1 MSTKDNLR
9 QYLADDPDFNEY
21 DAEAQERII
30 NNIASSKESL
40 DSFIMNEP
48 DFQSLDEEAK
58 SRVLANFAP
67 EFYGATPQAQAPDLL
82 TDVLA
87 SRTTPAAKEPLA
99 PVAFG
104 TPGGWDVQSMMAGA
118 EAMKIPEEPAAP
130 VEPTAPRPPRSGLDW
145 QASRGGAAQEVM
157 EPWDKPISNVTKRV
171 AASAADAVS
180 GAMQLMR
187 DANTPVKDK
196 RYQMYY
202 GNQPEPMLETIDR
215 GVAYLRNKS
224 KEFLQETEEYRNAL
238 NLGELAA
245 YDLAVDLI
253 DSAPAVIAGF
263 ISGSWIPATII
274 GGTQALVTKYG
285 QMREAGHGM
294 DVSLG
299 RSVVPAVTSG
309 ALAGFTVGNALGV
322 GRTATKRMARA
333 AGVDFF
339 GSLASQNVE
348 YVSDWAVDE
357 FFRENQGKIGDQ
369 RPYEE
374 VMKDMLWR
382 SFINMGSGQVFT
394 GMPELINQAKLKA
407 NGLAEV
413 TDSLGRQFVMPEHMR
428 DGVEQ
433 FVDAMPKDM
442 LRDIDPQTL
451 VQDIVRVQA
460 SAEMY
465 EAQLAQIRETQ
476 NAQPD
481 LSPQERA
488 PRYRGKFETGTE
500 IAVDARAFKT
510 DRPISTEVNAK
521 VVKTEVRSPEGGGK
535 PEIFVTV
542 QLDDSG
548 ETITVRQNALVQRK
562 APVTGANGNL
572 ESPHL
577 VLQFLKDFLD
587 PTFTTPTNQL
597 NYDQARLAFGG
608 FFKIAEKLRRG
619 ALAGASE
626 KKGYMAAVWD
636 AMDKDPQNLARI
648 LAHEPGHL
656 IWNLDPA
663 AMKELGLEGFQPF
676 KDFATE
682 RAKAA
687 DLSEDM
693 KTQYLKWVKENPDAT
708 DSIGE
713 WFIRTKYGE
722 ELQDMW
728 DAWALFKSK
737 ASKFNPETRRWEGGS
752 VDELMANAIS
762 LLINDA
768 AGMEKPDLVWGGNKS
783 FNLQDTQLYKD
794 FYEYAAQNPS
804 LQQAIDR
811 LRQRRNNPD
820 SILYTVVRGMTD
832 SDTAQSIFRQKKQEA
847 GEMGMVDML
856 RTLFENEFH
865 PIMKAAEYSP
875 VARELMDG
883 MLLGNAKETKYLE
896 SALQPIIKTLK
907 AEGIDLADYNA
918 YALARRVKYDR
929 QKDILAL
936 KPGETVESFKD
947 LKVQMRLFGE
957 KIFEAIQNEN
967 PSMAPEKVRALADDQ
982 VKAMQNDATFKL
994 RVQELLNPYGL
1005 TKKTA
1010 DQLLAELQAKYP
1022 NKDVLK
1028 IFGDLH
1034 DNAHKAM
1041 TDWILPT
1048 LKDSQMFT
1056 PDILKHMETNDDYVT
1071 FSVVYQ
1077 ELLGNPRRRKDPG
1090 SIQDFH
1096 EQTGTLGNVVSPLSA
1111 TAERMVK
1118 MAISARRA
1126 STMRD
1131 MLANIAKLQ
1140 ADAGDLNPAVQRV
1153 VKDENGQYPSV
1164 QAGHELVVSRRYNPK
1179 DGLVP
1184 EAYIVRSD
1192 LLTGFKQGSNL
1203 VTKAFDFLSGPHNYL
1218 KSWMTVFNPGFWL
1231 TNWMRDVIRTAINA
1245 PGYAAILEIPKE
1257 AAKAAIEDYKKGG
1270 RSIERD
1276 EMTRM
1281 NLLQDAGDYVGV
1293 RAADSEFDKLLIRA
1307 GQDPKTLNGIWDN
1320 MNMLSRAYYTINHG
1334 YKRFALGIGG
1344 SLEYSTK
1351 ASMKRYLDKYYP
1363 DMPREMKNDYIRNFA
1378 GTPLLARKSAANAV
1392 LSNVFLF
1399 YNPNIQGLSSDI
1411 RASNKLDTWVKRA
1424 GALFMYQAAASLV
1437 MGQMGKMSDWLIPED
1452 WKEMVRRVN
1461 VGDWGR
1467 GVVIPFGLTS
1477 EGDAI
1482 WATLPLDPTS
1492 KFINVLMRA
1501 TMDKMLDGTYSFGDL
1516 GSAFTGNAEEA
1527 LPSLS
1532 PLLKAPLDLMELM
1545 QTGNITGYRGMKAIP
1560 EEIQKSDQE
1569 AEKVKFVAMHFL
1581 RSGFGGPLNQVT
1593 RFPIRSPRPK
1603 EKGKYGQERF
1613 GQTFIDTLNDM
1624 IGVPLFSPQL
1634 GRFIRVGSQ
1643 GIQQRQLREKTPI
1656 IEAKQTERNLATI
1669 ALNDYIYN
1677 GKPMTEQMAILVA
1690 EKYGKKLE
1698 QLGLRSGIMKQLAQS
1713 GRPDLQPYMDAVL
1726 KDLSSGNDELL
1737 AISVRELLRVKDIK
1751 R

>member
-58 SRVLANFAP
+58 PRVLANFAP
-67 EFYGATPQAQAPDLL
+67 EFYGAATPSFEPPPAADVLL
-82 TDVLA
+82 SEVLA
-87 SRTTPAAKEPLA
+87 SRREPVVPEQDWSVTSLMSS
-99 PVAFG
+99 VA
-104 TPGGWDVQSMMAGA
+104 
-118 EAMKIPEEPAAP
+118 EPAFNLPA
-130 VEPTAPRPPRSGLDW
+130 PPREVDGDTGSFSPD
-145 QASRGGAAQEVM
+145 AQSSLLTSMAEPATTEVR
-157 EPWDKPISNVTKRV
+157 PFPFDKPVGQVAKRIAANSLSIIAGVEQAAGDIAV
-171 AASAADAVS
+171 AGVGDDPAL
-180 GAMQLMR
+180 AMQKFHLQQAVNNGPAGIR
-187 DANTPVKDK
+187 KIA
-196 RYQMYY
+196 
-202 GNQPEPMLETIDR
+202 
-215 GVAYLRNKS
+215 KS
-224 KEFLQETEEYRNAL
+224 HYAETEGYRDTL
-238 NLGELAA
+238 STSELAA
-245 YDLAVDLI
+245 YDLTVDLI
-253 DSAPAVIAGF
+253 DSAPAILAGF
-263 ISGSWIPATII
+263 V
-274 GGTQALVTKYG
+274 GGGWTTAVAVGGAQAFFGKYNE
-285 QMREAGHGM
+285 MREMGYSPS
-294 DVSLG
+294 VSAG
-299 RSVVPAVTSG
+299 RSAVPAATQG
-309 ALAGFTVGNALGV
+309 ALAGFTVGNALNT
-322 GRTATKRMARA
+322 GRTFLKRMARA
-333 AGVDFF
+333 AGVDMF
-339 GSLASQNVE
+339 GSASAQHVELAA
-348 YVSDWAVDE
+348 DWTVNE
-357 FFRENQGKIGDQ
+357 FFRENQERVGDQ
-369 RPYEE
+369 RPYEQ
-374 VMKDMLWR
+374 VLKDILWR
-382 SFINMGSGQVFT
+382 SLINVGTGQIFT
-394 GMPELINQAKLKA
+394 GAPELVHMAKLKA
-407 NGLAEV
+407 NGMAEV

-451 VQDIVRVQA
+451 VRDIIKVQA

-465 EAQLAQIRETQ
+465 DAQLAQIRETQ
-476 NAQPD
+476 MANPD

-488 PRYRGKFETGTE
+488 PIYRGKLETGTE

-535 PEIFVTV
+535 PETFVTV

-548 ETITVRQNALVQRK
+548 ETITVRQNDIVQRK

-636 AMDKDPQNLARI
+636 AMDNDPQNLARI

-804 LQQAIDR
+804 LQQAIDS

-820 SILYTVVRGMTD
+820 SILDTVVRGMTD
-832 SDTAQSIFRQKKQEA
+832 ADTAQSIFRQKKQEA
-847 GEMGMVDML
+847 GEMGLRDMM

-875 VARELMDG
+875 AARELMDG

-896 SALQPIIKTLK
+896 SALQPIIRTLK

-929 QKDILAL
+929 EKIIKAL
-936 KPGETVESFKD
+936 KPGETFDSIKD
-947 LKVQMRLFGE
+947 LKVQARIFGDQL
-957 KIFEAIQNEN
+957 FEAIQNEN
-967 PSMAPEKVRALADDQ
+967 PSMASEKVRALVDEQ

-1022 NKDVLK
+1022 DKDVLK
-1028 IFGDLH
+1028 IFNDLH

-1090 SIQDFH
+1090 SLQDFH
-1096 EQTGTLGNVVSPLSA
+1096 EQTGTLGDVVSPLSA

-1140 ADAGDLNPAVQRV
+1140 ADAGDLNPSVQRV
-1153 VKDENGQYPSV
+1153 VKDEQGQYPSV
-1164 QAGHELVVSRRYNPK
+1164 PAGHELVVSRRYNPK

-1203 VTKAFDFLSGPHNYL
+1203 VSKAFDFLSGPNNYL

-1231 TNWMRDVIRTAINA
+1231 TNWTRDVMRTAINA
-1245 PGYAAILEIPKE
+1245 PGYAAILEIPYE
-1257 AAKAAIEDYKKGG
+1257 AAKAAIEDYKQGG

-1293 RAADSEFDKLLIRA
+1293 RAADSDFDKLLIRA
-1307 GQDPKTLNGIWDN
+1307 GQDPKTLEGVWDN

-1334 YKRFALGIGG
+1334 YKRFALGLGG

-1351 ASMKRYLDKYYP
+1351 ASMKRYLDKHYT
-1363 DMPREMKNDYIRNFA
+1363 DAQMSRAEKNDYIRNFA
-1378 GTPLLARKSAANAV
+1378 GTPLLARKGAANAV
-1392 LSNVFLF
+1392 LSNIFLF
-1399 YNPNIQGLSSDI
+1399 YNPNIQGISSDI
-1411 RASNKLDTWVKRA
+1411 RASTRADTWVKRA
-1424 GALFMYQAAASLV
+1424 GALFLYQAAASLA
-1437 MGQMGKMSDWLIPED
+1437 MGQMGKMSDWLIPDD

-1467 GVVIPFGLTS
+1467 GLVIPFGLTS

-1482 WATLPLDPTS
+1482 WATLPLDQTS
-1492 KFINVLMRA
+1492 KFINIMMRA
-1501 TMDKMLDGTYSFGDL
+1501 TMDKMLDGTYSVGDM
-1516 GSAFTGNAEEA
+1516 GSAFTGSTEEA

-1532 PLLKAPLDLMELM
+1532 PLIKAPLDLMELL

-1560 EEIQKSDQE
+1560 EEIQRSDQE
-1569 AEKVKFVAMHFL
+1569 AEKLKFAAMHYL

-1593 RFPIRSPRPK
+1593 RFPIRSPLPK
-1603 EKGKYGQERF
+1603 ETGKYSQERF

-1624 IGVPLFSPQL
+1624 VGAPIFSPQI

-1643 GIQQRQLREKTPI
+1643 GIKQRQLQEKTPI
-1656 IEAKQTERNLATI
+1656 TEAKQTERNLATL
-1669 ALNDYIYN
+1669 ALKDYVYY
-1677 GKPMTEQMAILVA
+1677 GKPMSEQMAVLVA
-1690 EKYGKKLE
+1690 EKYGRKLE
-1698 QLGLRSGIMKQLAQS
+1698 QLGLHSGMMRQVAQS
-1713 GRPDLQPYMDAVL
+1713 GRPDLQEYLDQVL
-1726 KDLSSGNDELL
+1726 KDLSKGDDDLL
-1737 AISVRELLRVKDIK
+1737 AISVRELLRARDIK